1 MTAGNV
7 VALPVRPSEAEKPGA
22 GQEPKAQYAPARPRE
37 EAPAPRRS
45 WRVPSAAAVGAIF
58 AGASWVHGNPPSCMD
73 YWALHKAAADYLPR
87 GLKYP
92 RLAYGVFHAF
102 IEAPVLYLLV
112 LAGDSLPKRAAFY
125 ATVALVLWL
134 THVI

>member
-1 MTAGNV
+1 MMADNV
-7 VALPVRPSEAEKPGA
+7 VALPVRPSEAEQPGA
-22 GQEPKAQYAPARPRE
+22 SQGAKAQCAPARE
-37 EAPAPRRS
+37 EATTPRRS
-45 WRVPSAAAVGAIF
+45 WRMPSAAAVGAIF
-58 AGASWVHGNPPSCMD
+58 AGASWVHGSPPSCMD
-73 YWALHKAAADYLPR
+73 YWALHKASAAYLPA

-92 RLAYGVFHAF
+92 RLAYGAFHAF

-112 LAGDSLPKRAAFY
+112 LAGDSLPKRAVFY